1 MALTIQNLVDRILQ
15 DIPGAPLEET
25 VDTFKCGDPSQEV
38 QGVVT
43 TFLASYEV
51 IQKAVALDANLI
63 ITHEPTYY
71 NHLDEVDDALAD
83 NSIYQAKRRMLD
95 EHGIVVWRFH
105 DHWHRHQPDGIMAG
119 VVQQLGWET
128 YLESPD
134 ASIFTVPATSL
145 RDLITEVKAK
155 LAIETVRVVGDLGMP
170 CQRVALLVGSPP
182 AKWQLMTLAR
192 EDVDVLLTGEVNEWE
207 TSEAARDAIAQGQ
220 SKALVV
226 LGHANSEEPGMAYLV
241 SWLNARFPDI
251 PVTHVPVGDAFQY
264 V

>member
-1 MALTIQNLVDRILQ
+1 LQ
-15 DIPGAPLEET
+15 DIPGAPLEDT

-38 QGVVT
+38 KGVVT

-51 IQKAVALDANLI
+51 IQKAITLGANLI

-71 NHLDEVDDALAD
+71 NHLDEVGDALAD
-83 NSIYQAKRRMLD
+83 NLIYQAKRRLLD

-119 VVQQLGWET
+119 VVQQLGWEAF
-128 YLESPD
+128 LESPD
-134 ASIFTVPATSL
+134 APVFTVPATSL
-145 RDLITEVKAK
+145 RDLVAEVKAK
-155 LAIETVRVVGDLGMP
+155 LAIETVRVVGDLGMT

-182 AKWQLMTLAR
+182 AKWQLMALAR

-207 TSEAARDAIAQGQ
+207 TSEAARDAIAQGR

-241 SWLNARFPDI
+241 SWLKERVPDL